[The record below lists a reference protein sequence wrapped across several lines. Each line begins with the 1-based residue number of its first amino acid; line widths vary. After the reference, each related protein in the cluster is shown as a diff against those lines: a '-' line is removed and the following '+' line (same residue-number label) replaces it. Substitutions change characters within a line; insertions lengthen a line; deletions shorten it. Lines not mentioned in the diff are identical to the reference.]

1 MTRAIGGH
9 GICRGN
15 LGSLS
20 MGNHRLSSLLAPAS
34 IALVGASERLNTP
47 GNDMLHELRV
57 SRYKGKVYPV
67 NPKYNEVEGLT
78 CYPSLSDLPE
88 APDLA
93 VLAVGN
99 AALEARLAEAVDIG
113 SKGAVIF
120 GSAQLPEDTAEDNLR
135 HRIERR
141 AREAGLPIVGPNCM
155 GFYNVDAW
163 TRAFPFHLPRPLE
176 EGGVTFIAQSGS
188 VLTSLLWNE
197 RKLAF
202 NLAVSPG
209 LELVTT
215 VADYMDYALEQPSTR
230 VIAVFLEAVRD
241 PPAFVAALEKAQE
254 RNVPVVVIKVGRTP
268 EAAALAMS
276 HSGAIAG
283 NDAAYEALFSRYGVI
298 RVDSISEMAATAL
311 LLSQPRRAGP
321 GGVAAILDSGG
332 EREILL
338 DLAADVGVPFAKIN
352 EHTVAV
358 LEEHLD
364 HGLEPINPLDA
375 WGTGND
381 YENVYENCWQA
392 LLEDPDTAMGLF
404 IADLTSGFYLH
415 ESFAHIC
422 RRVAVRIKKPVAI
435 LTNHVG
441 SENQDLAL
449 RMTRAGVPV
458 LDGTQPGLV
467 AVKHLLE
474 YRDFQARPEFAP
486 PQAVDET
493 ISARWR
499 TRLSESEG
507 PLDEFEGLSMLADY
521 GVPVPEM
528 RVVESLED
536 ALAAAGAIG
545 YPVALKTAM
554 PGIVHKTDVG
564 GVHLNLSD
572 DAAVQKAYEHLCER
586 LGPRALLSK
595 MATGAVE
602 MAFGVLSDRQFGPL
616 VMVAGGGVFIEI
628 LEDRQVA
635 LAPMDIGSARR
646 RIDALK
652 TRRMLDG
659 FRGSPVCDVGALATA
674 LTRLSV
680 LACDLGDL
688 IEELDVNPVKVG
700 ASGCVAVDALVVPR
714 SG

>member
-1 MTRAIGGH
+1 M
-9 GICRGN
+9 
-15 LGSLS
+15 S
-20 MGNHRLSSLLAPAS
+20 NHHLSSLLAPDS

-57 SRYKGKVYPV
+57 SRYKGRVYPV
-67 NPKYNEVEGLT
+67 NPKYDELEGLE
-78 CYPSLSDLPE
+78 CYPSLSNLPE

-93 VLAVGN
+93 VLAVSN
-99 AALEARLAEAVDIG
+99 AALEVRLAEAIDIG
-113 SKGAVIF
+113 SKGSVIF
-120 GSAQLPEDTAEDNLR
+120 GSAQLPEDTPEDNLR

-141 AREAGLPIVGPNCM
+141 AREAGLPMVGPNCM
-155 GFYNVDAW
+155 GFYNVEAW

-209 LELVTT
+209 SELVTT

-241 PPAFVAALEKAQE
+241 PAGFVAALEKAQE
-254 RNVPVVVIKVGRTP
+254 RNVPVVIIKVGRTP

-283 NDAAYEALFSRYGVI
+283 DDAAYEALFSRYGVI
-298 RVDSISEMAATAL
+298 RVNSVSEMAATAL

-338 DLAADVGVPFAKIN
+338 DLAADIDVPFAQIN

-358 LEEHLD
+358 LEENLD
-364 HGLEPINPLDA
+364 HGLEAINPLDA
-375 WGTGND
+375 WGTGKD

-422 RRVAVRIKKPVAI
+422 RRVAVRVKKPVAI
-435 LTNHVG
+435 MTNHVG

-458 LDGTQPGLV
+458 LDGTQPGLI

-474 YRDFQARPEFAP
+474 YRDFQARPQFAP
-486 PQAVDET
+486 PQGVDAA
-493 ISARWR
+493 SSGRWR
-499 TRLSESEG
+499 ARLAHSDE

-528 RVVESLED
+528 QVVENLED
-536 ALAAAGAIG
+536 ALVAADAIG

-554 PGIVHKTDVG
+554 PGIAHKTDVG
-564 GVHLNLSD
+564 GVRLNLAD
-572 DAAVQKAYEHLCER
+572 GAAVEVAYGHLRER
-586 LGPRALLSK
+586 LGARVLLSK
-595 MATGAVE
+595 MATGEVE
-602 MAFGVLSDRQFGPL
+602 MAFGVLSDRQLGPL

-628 LEDRQVA
+628 LKDRQVA
-635 LAPMDIGSARR
+635 LAPMDLGSARR

-652 TRRMLDG
+652 MRRMLDG
-659 FRGSPVCDVGALATA
+659 FRGSPACDIDGLATA

-680 LACDLGDL
+680 LAQDLGDL

-714 SG
+714 KG

>member
-1 MTRAIGGH
+1 
-9 GICRGN
+9 
-15 LGSLS
+15 
-20 MGNHRLSSLLAPAS
+20 MGNHRLSSLLAPES

-67 NPKYNEVEGLT
+67 NPKYEELEGLE

-88 APDLA
+88 VPDLA
-93 VLAVGN
+93 VLAVSN
-99 AALEARLAEAVDIG
+99 VALEARLAEAIEIG
-113 SKGAVIF
+113 SKGAVVF
-120 GSAQLPEDTAEDNLR
+120 GSARLPEDTAEDNLR
-135 HRIERR
+135 HRIACR
-141 AREAGLPIVGPNCM
+141 AREAGFPIVGPNCM
-155 GFYNVDAW
+155 GFYNVEAW

-176 EGGVTFIAQSGS
+176 EGGVTFIAHSGS

-209 LELVTT
+209 SELVTT

-241 PPAFVAALEKAQE
+241 PPAFVAALEKAKE

-298 RVDSISEMAATAL
+298 RVSSISEMAATAL

-338 DLAADVGVPFAKIN
+338 DLAADVGVPFANIN

-358 LEEHLD
+358 LEKHLD

-392 LLEDPDTAMGLF
+392 LLQDPDTAMGLF

-449 RMTRAGVPV
+449 RMTRAGIPV
-458 LDGTQPGLV
+458 LDGTQPGLI

-474 YRDFQARPEFAP
+474 YRDFQARPHFAP
-486 PQAVDET
+486 PHAVDET
-493 ISARWR
+493 TSARWR
-499 TRLSESEG
+499 ARLIESQG
-507 PLDEFEGLSMLADY
+507 PLDEFDGLSMLADY

-536 ALAAAGAIG
+536 ALAAAAAIG

-554 PGIVHKTDVG
+554 PGIMHKTDVG
-564 GVHLNLSD
+564 GVYLNLSNG
-572 DAAVQKAYEHLCER
+572 AAVQEAYGDLGER
-586 LGPRALLSK
+586 LGPRALLSR
-595 MATGAVE
+595 MATGKVE

-652 TRRMLDG
+652 MRRMLDG
-659 FRGSPVCDVGALATA
+659 FRGSPACDIDGLATA

-680 LACDLGDL
+680 LANDLGDL

-700 ASGCVAVDALVVPR
+700 PDGCVAVDALVVPR

>member
-1 MTRAIGGH
+1 MDD
-9 GICRGN
+9 
-15 LGSLS
+15 
-20 MGNHRLSSLLAPAS
+20 HRLTSLLAPSS

-57 SRYKGKVYPV
+57 SRYRGRVYPV
-67 NPKYNEVEGLT
+67 NPKYDELEGLQ
-78 CYPSLSDLPE
+78 CYQSLSDLPE

-93 VLAVGN
+93 VLAVSN
-99 AALEARLAEAVDIG
+99 SALEARLTEAIEVG
-113 SKGAVIF
+113 SKGAVVF
-120 GSAQLPEDTAEDNLR
+120 GSAQLPDDTPEDNLR
-135 HRIERR
+135 HRIKRR
-141 AREAGLPIVGPNCM
+141 ASEADFPIVGPNCM

-176 EGGVTFIAQSGS
+176 EGGVTLIAQSGS

-209 LELVTT
+209 AELVTT
-215 VADYMDYALEQPSTR
+215 LADYMDYALEQPSTR
-230 VIAVFLEAVRD
+230 VIAIFLEAVRD
-241 PPAFVAALEKAQE
+241 PAGFVAALEKAQQ

-298 RVDSISEMAATAL
+298 RVSSVSEMAATAL

-338 DLAADVGVPFAKIN
+338 DLAADIGVPFADIN

-358 LEEHLD
+358 LEENID

-375 WGTGND
+375 WGTGRD
-381 YENVYENCWQA
+381 YERVYENCWQA
-392 LLEDPDTAMGLF
+392 LMEDPDTAMGLF

-415 ESFAHIC
+415 EAFAHIC
-422 RRVAVRIKKPVAI
+422 RRVALRVKKPVAI

-458 LDGTQPGLV
+458 LDGTQPGLI

-486 PQAVDET
+486 PSDVDAAIRT
-493 ISARWR
+493 RWR
-499 TRLSESEG
+499 TRLADG
-507 PLDEFEGLSMLADY
+507 DAPLDEFEGLSMLADY

-528 RVVESLED
+528 RVVESAQD
-536 ALAAAGAIG
+536 AVAAADAMG
-545 YPVALKTAM
+545 YPVALKTAV
-554 PGIVHKTDVG
+554 PGIMHKTDVG
-564 GVHLNLSD
+564 GVRLNLGD
-572 DAAVQKAYEHLCER
+572 GAAVESAYQDLCER
-586 LGPRALLSK
+586 LGERALLSK
-595 MATGAVE
+595 MADGEVE
-602 MAFGVLSDRQFGPL
+602 LAFGVLSDRQLGSL

-628 LEDRQVA
+628 LDDRQVA
-635 LAPMDIGSARR
+635 LAPMDLGSARR

-652 TRRMLDG
+652 MRRMLDG
-659 FRGSPVCDVGALATA
+659 FRGSPACDVDAVATA

-680 LACDLGDL
+680 LAHDLGDL

-700 ASGCVAVDALVVPR
+700 ANGCVAVDALVVPR
-714 SG
+714 KD

>member
-1 MTRAIGGH
+1 
-9 GICRGN
+9 
-15 LGSLS
+15 

-88 APDLA
+88 VPDLV
-93 VLAVGN
+93 VLAVSN
-99 AALEARLAEAVDIG
+99 AALEARLAEAIDIG

-135 HRIERR
+135 LRIERR
-141 AREAGLPIVGPNCM
+141 AREAELPIVGPNCM

-176 EGGVTFIAQSGS
+176 EGGVTFIAHSGS

-209 LELVTT
+209 SELVTT

-298 RVDSISEMAATAL
+298 RVNSVSEMAATAL

-358 LEEHLD
+358 LAEHLD

-422 RRVAVRIKKPVAI
+422 RRVAVRVKKPVAI

-474 YRDFQARPEFAP
+474 YRDFQARPQFAP

-536 ALAAAGAIG
+536 ALAAAEAIG

-572 DAAVQKAYEHLCER
+572 DAAVQEAYEHLCER

-595 MATGAVE
+595 MATGEVE

-628 LEDRQVA
+628 LKDRQVA

-680 LACDLGDL
+680 VAYDLGDL

-700 ASGCVAVDALVVPR
+700 ASGCVAVDALVIPR